1 MRRTTRALGVLLL
14 GRLLASAV
22 PAAAQEQTVPQ
33 GPNSPDRPVLELS
46 LDEAVKRAFEGNADI
61 LVEQYNP
68 KISGEIVRQTQ
79 GYYDPLLFGTVSKAS
94 SESKSSNFFSGA
106 PAVDV
111 DTTLW
116 NFGVSQEVPTGGV
129 FNLTFN
135 NNKQTTN
142 NVFQT
147 FNPAFNTT
155 FSMALTQP
163 LLKNFLIDPARA
175 QIRVAKKN
183 REVSDLQ
190 FKQTVTV
197 VLANTKQLYY
207 DLIFAIDNLEA
218 ARKNLALAQKLQNEN
233 EIRVKVGTMAP
244 LDVVSAQSEVASRE
258 EGVIVAENQL
268 YEAEDAL
275 KQVIFT
281 RNPDTWA
288 TRIVPTDRPT
298 AEPVPVDIEAA
309 VRNAFENRTDVVGG
323 RKLLERSDINVQL
336 AKNQTLP
343 QVDLF
348 GSYGGSGLGGTQI
361 IRDPPGTGPIVQIV
375 PGGYGDAV
383 SEAFGFDFPTWRVGV
398 QFSYAIP
405 NRTARAASAQ
415 ARLSREQAQAAYDRL
430 LLNAA
435 VEVRIAGRAVETN
448 IKRVGSTR
456 AAHTLAAQRLD
467 AEEKKFAAG
476 MSTNFLVTQAQRD
489 LALAEVNELR
499 AVADYRKSVITFE
512 RAQEAGLGPVVSTLA
527 AGGVTSST
535 FAGGNVNASSAT
547 GTGSPNP

>member
-14 GRLLASAV
+14 GWLLAPAI
-22 PAAAQEQTVPQ
+22 PAAAQEPAPQT
-33 GPNSPDRPVLELS
+33 GPTSPDRPVLELS

-68 KISGEIVRQTQ
+68 KISAEDVRGAQ
-79 GYYDPLLFGTVSKAS
+79 GFYDPLLFGTVSRNS
-94 SESKSSNFFSGA
+94 SDSKSSNFFSGA
-106 PAVDV
+106 PAVEQ
-111 DTTLW
+111 DTNVW
-116 NFGVSQEVPTGGV
+116 NFGVNQEVPTGGL
-129 FNLTFN
+129 FTLSFN

-147 FNPAFNTT
+147 FNPAFNST
-155 FSMALTQP
+155 FSVGLTQP

-183 REVSDLQ
+183 REISDLQ

-207 DLIFAIDNLEA
+207 DLIFAIDNLQA
-218 ARKNLALAQKLQNEN
+218 NRKNLALAQKLLNEN

-268 YEAEDAL
+268 YQAEDAL

-288 TRIVPTDRPT
+288 TRILPTDRPT

-323 RKLLERSDINVQL
+323 RKLLERSDINVKL

-348 GSYGGSGLGGTQI
+348 GSYGGAGLGGTQI
-361 IRDPPGTGPIVQIV
+361 IRDPPGTGPIVEIV

-405 NRTARAASAQ
+405 NRSARAASAQ
-415 ARLSREQAQAAYDRL
+415 ARLSRDQAQAAYDRL

-456 AAHTLAAQRLD
+456 AARTLAAQRLD

-499 AVADYRKSVITFE
+499 AVADYRKSVIVFE

-527 AGGVTSST
+527 AGGITSST
-535 FAGGNVNASSAT
+535 FATGNVNANSAT